1 VRPATAA
8 HHDLSTL
15 PLAMPAP
22 ATMRITPDAHPDRAT
37 HVVMD
42 SFDGPLALLLTLIE
56 QRQLDILHVPLG
68 NLAAAFLE
76 ALTEVTV
83 DQLPHI
89 SAFITVASQL
99 ILIKSRAL
107 LPRPPRLPPG
117 TLDDGIDPEE
127 ALRLR
132 LLEYKR
138 YRDAAVRLAARL
150 DMGIALFHREPGTAA
165 AAAQAGARPEPGRP
179 IDPDRLRQAIERALR
194 VVPPPPAPPE
204 VIRRVVTIEE
214 RADIIRR
221 ALLRAPDVVL
231 QDLLRGSRD
240 RVIIAVTFLAMLEM
254 TKNREVI
261 MEQHEPWG
269 PIHCRRW
276 EATPEPAEPV
286 A

>member
-1 VRPATAA
+1 MPLPAVR
-8 HHDLSTL
+8 HDLSAL
-15 PLAMPAP
+15 PS
-22 ATMRITPDAHPDRAT
+22 ATPGTASVHIAPDAHPDRAA

-42 SFDGPLALLLTLIE
+42 SFDGPLAVLLSLIE

-68 NLAAAFLE
+68 DLATAFLE
-76 ALTEVTV
+76 EISAITA

-107 LPRPPRLPPG
+107 LPRAPRLPAG
-117 TLDDGIDPEE
+117 AADDGLDPEE
-127 ALRLR
+127 ALRRR

-138 YRDAAVRLAARL
+138 FRDAGLRLAACLASGR
-150 DMGIALFHREPGTAA
+150 ALFHREPAA
-165 AAAQAGARPEPGRP
+165 ASAAAQAGARPEPGAA
-179 IDPDRLRQAIERALR
+179 IDPERLRRAIESALR
-194 VVPPPPAPPE
+194 VVPPAPPAQG

-221 ALLRAPDVVL
+221 ALRRAPDVIL

-240 RVIIAVTFLAMLEM
+240 RVIVAVTFLAMLEM
-254 TKNREVI
+254 TKTREVVI
-261 MEQHEPWG
+261 EQREPFG

-276 EATPEPAEPV
+276 EPSPGPVGEPA

>member
-1 VRPATAA
+1 MPPAIAR
-8 HHDLSTL
+8 HDLSTL
-15 PLAMPAP
+15 PLATPGAASMHI
-22 ATMRITPDAHPDRAT
+22 MPDAHPDRAT
-37 HVVMD
+37 HVMMD

-56 QRQLDILHVPLG
+56 QRQLDVLHVPLG
-68 NLAAAFLE
+68 ELATAFLE

-107 LPRPPRLPPG
+107 LPRAPKLAARAV
-117 TLDDGIDPEE
+117 DDGIDPEE

-138 YRDAAVRLAARL
+138 YRDVAMVLAARL
-150 DMGIALFHREPGTAA
+150 DAGVSLFHREPAA
-165 AAAQAGARPEPGRP
+165 ASAAGQAGARPEPGP
-179 IDPDRLRQAIERALR
+179 AIDPERLRRAIERALLIA
-194 VVPPPPAPPE
+194 PPPPEPPE

-221 ALLRAPDVVL
+221 ALRRAPDVVL
-231 QDLLRGSRD
+231 QDLLRDSRD
-240 RVIIAVTFLAMLEM
+240 RVVIAVTFLAMLEM
-254 TKNREVI
+254 TKTREVI
-261 MEQHEPWG
+261 IEQHEPWG

-276 EATPEPAEPV
+276 VPTSETVGEPV

>member
-1 VRPATAA
+1 MPPTVAR
-8 HHDLSTL
+8 HDLSTL
-15 PLAMPAP
+15 PLATPGA
-22 ATMRITPDAHPDRAT
+22 ASMRITPDAHPDRAT

-56 QRQLDILHVPLG
+56 QRQLDVLHVPLG
-68 NLAAAFLE
+68 ELATAFLE
-76 ALTEVTV
+76 ALTEITV

-107 LPRPPRLPPG
+107 LPRAPRLPAG
-117 TLDDGIDPEE
+117 AADDGLDPEE

-138 YRDAAVRLAARL
+138 YRDAAVLLAARL
-150 DMGIALFHREPGTAA
+150 DAGTSLFHREPAA
-165 AAAQAGARPEPGRP
+165 ASAAGQAGARPEPGP
-179 IDPDRLRQAIERALR
+179 PMDPDRLRRALEHALM

-214 RADIIRR
+214 CADIIRR
-221 ALLRAPDVVL
+221 ALRRAPDIVL
-231 QDLLRGSRD
+231 QDLLRDIRD
-240 RVIIAVTFLAMLEM
+240 RVVIAVTFLAMLEM
-254 TKNREVI
+254 TKTREVI
-261 MEQHEPWG
+261 IEQHEPWG

-276 EATPEPAEPV
+276 EPTAAPAGEPEA
-286 A
+286 